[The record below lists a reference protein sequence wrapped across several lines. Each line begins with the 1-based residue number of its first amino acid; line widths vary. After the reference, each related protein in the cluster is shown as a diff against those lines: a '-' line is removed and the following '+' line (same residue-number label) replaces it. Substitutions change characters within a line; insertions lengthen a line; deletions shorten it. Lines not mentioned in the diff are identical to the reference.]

1 MDARALRGVERRP
14 EAARMKLEEL
24 QVAGGAAEDVL
35 EVLLW
40 KGAA

>member
-1 MDARALRGVERRP
+1 VNNNITLPDKVRNKLNELIVAR
-14 EAARMKLEEL
+14 
-24 QVAGGAAEDVL
+24 GAAEDVL

>member
-1 MDARALRGVERRP
+1 MMERGITVALPDAARA
-14 EAARMKLEEL
+14 KLQEL
-24 QVAGGAAEDVL
+24 QVARGAAEDVL

>member
-1 MDARALRGVERRP
+1 MRGVAVALP
-14 EAARMKLEEL
+14 DAARNKLQDL
-24 QVAGGAAEDVL
+24 QLARMAAEDVL

>member
-1 MDARALRGVERRP
+1 MRGVTIALP
-14 EAARMKLEEL
+14 ESARVKLQEL
-24 QVAGGAAEDVL
+24 QVARGAAEDVL